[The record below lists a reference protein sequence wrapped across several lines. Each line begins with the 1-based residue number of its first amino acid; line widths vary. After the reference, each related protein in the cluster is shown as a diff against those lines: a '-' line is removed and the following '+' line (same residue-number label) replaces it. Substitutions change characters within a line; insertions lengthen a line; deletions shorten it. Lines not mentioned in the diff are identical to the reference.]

1 MAAYPKEQRLR
12 EITNSKENL
21 NMAANSESEN
31 TVLRVWL
38 LLHRVRDALTLC
50 EDSIL
55 GEYGITTEQ
64 FAVLATVRSRGGSLR
79 PTDLASILERSPNS
93 VSMLVD
99 RMVKAGLVKR
109 TRDRIDRR
117 VVNVTL
123 TDKGK
128 NAVEPATPAGWEF
141 IQKILSP
148 LTDKDKHALAG
159 LLETVKCQ
167 CLGYLNP
174 EVAMAEIRKK
184 SVTNQPGLYE
194 RMIKNVFPSSSEAKR
209 QGGKKRK
216 TV

>member
-1 MAAYPKEQRLR
+1 MAR
-12 EITNSKENL
+12 NF
-21 NMAANSESEN
+21 ESEN

-38 LLHRVRDALTLC
+38 LLHRVRDSLALC

-55 GEYGITTEQ
+55 AKYGITTEQ
-64 FAVLATVRSRGGSLR
+64 FGLLAAVRSRGGSLR

-123 TDKGK
+123 ADKGK
-128 NAVEPATPAGWEF
+128 KAVEPATPAGWDF
-141 IQKILSP
+141 IQRILSP
-148 LTDKDKHALAG
+148 VADKDRHVLAA
-159 LLETVKCQ
+159 LLETVKCE

-174 EVAMAEIRKK
+174 ETDMAEIIKN

-194 RMIKNVFPSSSEAKR
+194 RMLENLLPSGFAAKR
-209 QGGKKRK
+209 QGGGKGRTKRK
-216 TV
+216 TKRKAV